1 MKRSILKKDYKIF
14 INIAR
19 FSIEKDQTKLI
30 KAFKVINDKYPKTLF
45 LILEEGPL
53 KEDLEKLIKDLKLDK
68 KVFLLGRIF
77 NPFPYL
83 KKAGCF
89 VMSSNHEGQPM
100 TLLEALVLNKTIVA
114 TDIPG
119 NVSVLDNRG
128 RLIVENNVNGLI
140 DSMEK
145 LSTNQ

>member
-1 MKRSILKKDYKIF
+1 
-14 INIAR
+14 
-19 FSIEKDQTKLI
+19 
-30 KAFKVINDKYPKTLF
+30 
-45 LILEEGPL
+45 
-53 KEDLEKLIKDLKLDK
+53 
-68 KVFLLGRIF
+68 
-77 NPFPYL
+77 
-83 KKAGCF
+83 
-89 VMSSNHEGQPM
+89 MSSNHEGQPM
-100 TLLEALVLNKTIVA
+100 TLLEDLVLNKTIVA

>member
-1 MKRSILKKDYKIF
+1 
-14 INIAR
+14 
-19 FSIEKDQTKLI
+19 
-30 KAFKVINDKYPKTLF
+30 
-45 LILEEGPL
+45 
-53 KEDLEKLIKDLKLDK
+53 
-68 KVFLLGRIF
+68 
-77 NPFPYL
+77 
-83 KKAGCF
+83 
-89 VMSSNHEGQPM
+89 MSSNHEGQPM